1 MELVGRDGELASAG
15 RALEEARRGRARVLG
30 ITGEAG
36 IGKSALLAAI
46 AERADGLVVVEGRG
60 VEHERDVPFGLAH
73 TAMLP
78 HVAELPPGAID
89 AVAPGGFP
97 GLSCVC
103 EPDVGPAERFHLHRA
118 ARALLELLGRRRTLV
133 LLLDDM
139 HWADEAS
146 IELVLHLL
154 RRPPAVGHLIAF
166 AARPSGPV
174 PRLLDALRSAP
185 GAEQM
190 TLERL
195 GHDASV
201 AMLGDVADPALRERL
216 AREAAGSPLF
226 LRELARMA
234 DRVSPGRLPPT
245 VIAAVEQEIVALSV
259 ESRTLAQGAA
269 VAGDPFDPELA
280 SATAGLAPDAAMLDR
295 LVVAGLVTPTGQG
308 RAFAFR
314 HPLVRR
320 AIYDRIFPA
329 WRLEAHERAAV
340 ALARRGA
347 AATVRAYHVER
358 SAHVGDEAA
367 IALLSEAAAAAE
379 GSSPAEAA
387 HFYEGALRIV
397 PDSDHE
403 RRGVLLGQRALVLM
417 GIGRYEDA
425 RDALL
430 DALALP
436 GGPSVLLVSLYA
448 RTEALLGR
456 HAEARRRL
464 LAAREGA
471 SPEDQAMLAFE
482 LAMVAFNTGRGDDL
496 RAWTEPAVRAA
507 IASGPPVIVAGALG
521 LSALGCLW
529 NGDPDGADAAL
540 ERATAQL
547 DSLDDVA
554 LGMACSLAPMLV
566 GVAQN
571 LCERYA
577 AASATSGRVL
587 TAMRR
592 SGASQGLVTVLGLRA
607 VSRMALLDLDD
618 ALQHA
623 DTAEEVARLQRVP
636 HLLHFALWARALVHD
651 LRGEPAEAE
660 RAIDEARVIGGRIE
674 PSKLARTAECDFAYL
689 ANAQEPERAID
700 EMEAACGADLEF
712 ADPTWRSGLL
722 LRMVRAG
729 IAAGRLEDAE
739 RWARIATEHSARLR
753 LPAGMSRA
761 ACARAELLL
770 ARGDGAGAAAL
781 AAGAVAAAEG
791 AGAPLAAL
799 EARLLTGRAH
809 AAAGDAEAAKDALQ
823 RVAVDAARGGAL
835 RLRDD
840 AARDL
845 RRLGSRVSAD
855 GRRAARGRSDAEL
868 TERERDIA
876 ELVAGGSSNK
886 QVAATLFLSE
896 KTVENALTRVY
907 AKLGVR
913 SRTQLTRELT
923 AA

>member
-1 MELVGRDGELASAG
+1 MKLVGRDGELASAG
-15 RALEEARRGRARVLG
+15 RALEEARRGGVRVLG

-46 AERADGLVVVEGRG
+46 AARAEGLVVVEGRG

-78 HVAELPPGAID
+78 HVSDLPPGAID
-89 AVAPGGFP
+89 AVAPGFP

-103 EPDVGPAERFHLHRA
+103 APNVGQAERFHLHRA
-118 ARALLELLGRRRTLV
+118 ARALLELLGRRRPLV
-133 LLLDDM
+133 LLLDDL

-146 IELVLHLL
+146 IELILHLL
-154 RRPPAVGHLIAF
+154 RRPPAAGHLLAF

-185 GAEQM
+185 GGEQI

-201 AMLGDVADPALRERL
+201 AMLGDVADAALRERL
-216 AREAAGSPLF
+216 AREAAGNPLF
-226 LRELARMA
+226 LCELARVA
-234 DRVSPGRLPPT
+234 DRPSAGRLPAT
-245 VIAAVEQEIVALSV
+245 VIAAVEQEVAALSV
-259 ESRTLAQGAA
+259 ETRTLAQGAA

-280 SATAGLAPDAAMLDR
+280 AATAGVAPDAAVVDR
-295 LVVAGLVTPTGQG
+295 LVMAGLVAPTGQG

-329 WRLEAHERAAV
+329 WRLAAHERAAV
-340 ALARRGA
+340 ALASRGA

-367 IALLSEAAAAAE
+367 IAVLWEAAAAAE
-379 GSSPAEAA
+379 GTSPAEAA

-397 PDSDHE
+397 PDRDHA
-403 RRGVLLGQRALVLM
+403 RRAQLLGQRALVLM
-417 GIGRYEDA
+417 AVGRYEDA

-430 DALALP
+430 EALAHP
-436 GGPSVLLVSLYA
+436 GEPSVMLVVLYA
-448 RTEALLGR
+448 RAETLLGR

-471 SPEDQAMLAFE
+471 SPEDQATLSFE
-482 LAMVAFNTGRGDDL
+482 LAMVAFNTGRGADL

-507 IASGPPVIVAGALG
+507 SESGPPVIMAGALG
-521 LSALGCLW
+521 LAALGCLW
-529 NGDPDGADAAL
+529 NGDPGGADVAL
-540 ERATAQL
+540 ERATAHL
-547 DSLDDVA
+547 ENLDDAA
-554 LGMACSLAPMLV
+554 LGTVCGMAPMLV

-571 LCERYA
+571 LSERFA
-577 AASATSGRVL
+577 AASATSGRLL
-587 TAMRR
+587 TVMRR
-592 SGASQGLVTVLGLRA
+592 TGQAQGLVTVLGLRA
-607 VSRMALLDLDD
+607 VSRMSLLDLDD

-636 HLLHFALWARALVHD
+636 HLLHFALWTRALAHD

-660 RAIDEARVIGGRIE
+660 RAVEEARVLGGRIE

-689 ANAQEPERAID
+689 ANAQEPDRAIA
-700 EMEAACGADLEF
+700 EMEAASGVDLEF
-712 ADPTWRSGLL
+712 ADPTWRSWLL

-729 IAAGRLEDAE
+729 IAAGRLADAD
-739 RWARIATEHSARLR
+739 RWARIATEHTARLR
-753 LPAGMSRA
+753 LPAGRARA
-761 ACARAELLL
+761 ACARAELQL
-770 ARGDGAGAAAL
+770 ARGDAAGAAEL
-781 AAGAVAAAEG
+781 AADAVAVAER
-791 AGAPLAAL
+791 AGAPLDAL
-799 EARLLTGRAH
+799 EARLLAGRAYS
-809 AAAGDAEAAKDALQ
+809 AAGDAEPAKDALQ
-823 RVAVDAARGGAL
+823 RVAADAARGGAL

-876 ELVAGGSSNK
+876 ELVAAGSSNK
-886 QVAATLFLSE
+886 QVAARLYLSE

-913 SRTQLTRELT
+913 SRTQLSRTLT
-923 AA
+923 PV